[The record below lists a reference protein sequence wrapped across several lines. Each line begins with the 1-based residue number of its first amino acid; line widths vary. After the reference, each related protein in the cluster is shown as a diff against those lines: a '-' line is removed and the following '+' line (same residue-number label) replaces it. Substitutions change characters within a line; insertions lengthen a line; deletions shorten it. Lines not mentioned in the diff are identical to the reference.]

1 MDSGFLLVAFAYLA
15 FTAGVILFEFR
26 RTRANGIDAIS
37 VFVAIFLLQCC
48 LSAIAIFG
56 LLPFVDRDNPTSVYA
71 FNKILGQIDVPT
83 GMLVFTLTA
92 AFLLFFYVGCTLG
105 RASLERLWP
114 KAPDVL
120 LVTVNKWRI
129 GLTLLLGMILTLYSF
144 MLLDDTMIGRYTNLV
159 MLRSNDP
166 RFVRT
171 ALNAN
176 AFSLTETWAWLTVI
190 AIFCFI
196 EARWRRVLLPIFV
209 VIAVLFAVFGVS
221 RRALFIPIL
230 MSYLTIVLYSNRWR
244 LRWIL
249 AAAVPILVWVA
260 FGKNLIATVAYGG
273 SLDTVAAMY
282 QSWQSAVIRAA
293 SDVGITVVESAGTV
307 ELIDLPPRLGGDH
320 VLSMMKIFPERT
332 LGFEVDYP
340 ERIVRISTAAL
351 DTPDAADLPP
361 GLMGQMWLD
370 FRLAGPLLWGIA
382 FGLQISVIQWFFERT
397 RCTRQASAVFV
408 VLVFIVAL
416 PLNTGSFDFTFSV
429 NIVAIAIL
437 LLICINIRRGRLVA
451 ARELNPQQNIELRTE
466 LSPDNN
472 RRVT

>member
-1 MDSGFLLVAFAYLA
+1 MDNGFLLVAFAYAA
-15 FTAGVILFEFR
+15 FTLGVLLFEFH
-26 RTRANGIDAIS
+26 RTRTSGIDAIS
-37 VFVAIFLLQCC
+37 IFVAIFLLQCC
-48 LSAIAIFG
+48 FSAIAIFG

-71 FNKILGQIDVPT
+71 FNKILGQIDVTT
-83 GMLVFTLTA
+83 GLLVFTLTS
-92 AFLLFFYVGCTLG
+92 AFLLSFYLGTMFG
-105 RASLERLWP
+105 RAGLARLWP
-114 KAPDVL
+114 RPPDVL
-120 LVTVNKWRI
+120 LVSVSKWRI
-129 GLTLLLGMILTLYSF
+129 SLTLLLGLGLTVFSF
-144 MLLDDTMIGRYTNLV
+144 MLLDDTMTGRYVKLV

-166 RFVRT
+166 SFIRT

-196 EARWRRVLLPIFV
+196 EARWRRILLPIFV
-209 VIAVLFAVFGVS
+209 VIAVLFALFGVS

-230 MSYLTIVLYSNRWR
+230 MSYLTIVLYSNKWR

-249 AAAVPILVWVA
+249 AAAVPLVFWVA

-273 SLDTVAAMY
+273 SVDTVAATY
-282 QSWQSAVIRAA
+282 QSWQSAMIRAA

-340 ERIVRISTAAL
+340 ERIVRISTTAL
-351 DTPDAADLPP
+351 DSPDAADLPP

-370 FRLAGPLLWGIA
+370 FRLAGPLVWGLA
-382 FGLQISVIQWFFERT
+382 FGLQISVIQWFFART
-397 RCTRQASAVFV
+397 RCTRQSSALFV

-429 NIVAIAIL
+429 NIVAIAIF
-437 LLICINIRRGRLVA
+437 LLICITVRRGRLVV
-451 ARELNPQQNIELRTE
+451 ARTPDERTA
-466 LSPDNN
+466 
-472 RRVT
+472 T